1 MKYNVIAIEREYASG
16 GQEIGRRTAEALGI
30 PCYGRE
36 ILEIAAQRGGRSP
49 EYLEQLEETATN
61 SLLYSFYRISQQS
74 AQGNMLSNEDAL
86 YLAEWKIIQ
95 ELADQ
100 GPAVFVGR
108 CASYVLKRRKDLLS
122 VFVRAGVDF
131 RVERAVREYGVERE
145 RAVRRK
151 GNPALH
157 RVDRAGRN
165 PSVAVHQQGDRRR
178 TDVRQPL
185 FAGRGR
191 GVGGRGDHREPRLQH
206 VRLRG
211 ALPGGGV
218 RLERGGRLAAPAFAP
233 VLSRRPAARQQACQ
247 KQGAERPCGQSFHTS
262 SSLRPLSA
270 GRIFVFLSM
279 PNSARRPPGSFWHA

>member
-131 RVERAVREYGVERE
+131 RVERAIREYGIERE
-145 RAVRRK
+145 RAEWTLRRQDK
-151 GNPALH
+151 
-157 RVDRAGRN
+157 RRASYYSSNTGTRWDD
-165 PSVAVHQQGDRRR
+165 A
-178 TDVRQPL
+178 
-185 FAGRGR
+185 RGYHLTL
-191 GVGGRGDHREPRLQH
+191 DS
-206 VRLRG
+206 
-211 ALPGGGV
+211 
-218 RLERGGRLAAPAFAP
+218 GRLGIEGCVSVLCAAA
-233 VLSRRPAARQQACQ
+233 
-247 KQGAERPCGQSFHTS
+247 GA
-262 SSLRPLSA
+262 
-270 GRIFVFLSM
+270 V
-279 PNSARRPPGSFWHA
+279 